1 MKEVF
6 LQFGY
11 VIDLEWYG
19 SNRPDDNLMVD
30 IGYLPAMELKSTIS
44 FSQENVYNWSDEI
57 SVEEAQKRLEKA
69 FFPFKQV
76 YSYSVFFLHTGDS
89 CLLGFIF
96 LNIINIGGFF
106 KLKTKTNADKLEIHI
121 VKSIIYIKN
130 NVIQSNKFTFQIGG
144 LPTI

>member
-30 IGYLPAMELKSTIS
+30 IGYLHAMELKSTIS

-76 YSYSVFFLHTGDS
+76 YSYSFFFTYRRFLFVRVYISQYHQYWWVF
-89 CLLGFIF
+89 
-96 LNIINIGGFF
+96 
-106 KLKTKTNADKLEIHI
+106 
-121 VKSIIYIKN
+121 
-130 NVIQSNKFTFQIGG
+130 
-144 LPTI
+144 